1 MGVSAHYLEIEWE
14 SVGVPRR
21 VEVSTYPIEIE
32 TVPDG
37 TLRAE
42 VSIFRNFAPWVGL
55 KLSGDLAEVEPFTVN
70 AQGGRVA
77 WLRVSDEHGGAWW
90 IPATGWSKPNN
101 RHISEM
107 HRSFGSFS
115 VELGPHRN
123 LVLDAVALELD
134 RAHAQEYLDDFRDE
148 LVWLAV
154 GRPTGASGEVGSD
167 HSREIVDALREFTD
181 AAGHVL
187 EHPAREIREVTAPAP
202 PARLRP
208 NSETFR
214 AVMRRPGSRLYP
226 GRVAQESADVPENR
240 YLYHLVAHCR
250 RLAQSVARSSSRHQ
264 SHLTARAAREK
275 ARADDLLTI
284 ERIEVD
290 QEIFDNQLF
299 DLRRRVDA
307 IAVWVGTPPPPGS
320 AEQQYR
326 FTVGKEF
333 KADRGGPKELFYSTP
348 DRDILYDERERIEFS
363 VARLPDALHELV
375 KAGHAVDKTLALSL
389 TGKANITKFSTSTG
403 KVGRRAA
410 FTHISNVQP
419 HSPVLERREAMRARY
434 ERDGWHRAIGS
445 KEREEYRS
453 EARTALVRSAQ
464 FSERAQGG
472 AVTSSDANV
481 IGNALNRQAADWA
494 QLKVVPSSLFP
505 MGTSFAQN
513 PIYAAAL
520 AAFHKVT
527 ALERRTGLSGDTLDK
542 LGRINILHAS
552 ALYERWCLIKIITVL
567 VQDFDFV
574 PQGDWLEQVV
584 TSVSEAGKPSDTGFS
599 ISFTR
604 TDPSMTAH
612 LDAEPVLANGR
623 RPDFRLRFTVVPA
636 TTSPERE
643 DAPRPGSARPIFGD
657 LSQRRSGLVMDAKF
671 RTRWARDELAA
682 MLTMLVDTKDYGQDG
697 DRVFILH
704 PARSAIAHRTSPLVW
719 GRECDYGQNH
729 PTSHAQGS
737 IQLAAGPVSGAAS
750 TINLRRL
757 IALELQDVFP
767 EPEFERENTRNGGW
781 NESRSGGNAEICQSN
796 ASLCISCGKGYGAAD
811 VTQSR
816 TERGNP
822 KWFYRCTHCSAQTM
836 RTHCFGCGTS
846 LHKNGL
852 QMTYHLT
859 LAEQISNVVCHKCG
873 AGF

>member
-1 MGVSAHYLEIEWE
+1 MGILAHYLEIEWE
-14 SVGVPRR
+14 AVGAPRR

-32 TVPDG
+32 AAPDG
-37 TLRAE
+37 TLHAE

-70 AQGGRVA
+70 AQDGRVA
-77 WLRVSDEHGGAWW
+77 WLRVSDGHGGAWW
-90 IPATGWSKPNN
+90 IPATGWSKTNN
-101 RHISEM
+101 RHTSEM

-134 RAHAQEYLDDFRDE
+134 RAHAQEYLEDFRDE

-154 GRPTGASGEVGSD
+154 GRPTGALGEVGSD
-167 HSREIVDALREFTD
+167 HSREIVDALRGFAD

-187 EHPAREIREVTAPAP
+187 EHPACEIREVTAPAP
-202 PARLRP
+202 AARLRP

-226 GRVAQESADVPENR
+226 GRSAQKSADVPENR
-240 YLYHLVAHCR
+240 YLHHLVAHCQ
-250 RLAQSVARSSSRHQ
+250 RLAQSFARSSDRHQ
-264 SHLTARAAREK
+264 NHLTARAAREET
-275 ARADDLLTI
+275 RANDLLTI

-299 DLRRRVDA
+299 DLRRRLDA
-307 IAVWVGTPPPPGS
+307 IAVWVGTPCPPGS
-320 AEQQYR
+320 RQYR

-333 KADRGGPKELFYSTP
+333 KANRDGAKEIFYRTP
-348 DRDILYDERERIEFS
+348 DRDIRYDEHEGIDFS
-363 VARLPDALHELV
+363 VARLPDDLHELV
-375 KAGHAVDKTLALSL
+375 KAGHAIDKDLALSL
-389 TGKANITKFSTSTG
+389 TGKASITKFFTATG

-410 FTHISNVQP
+410 FTHISKVQP
-419 HSPVLERREAMRARY
+419 HSPVLERREAMRDRY
-434 ERDGWHRAIGS
+434 ERDGWHRSVGS

-453 EARTALVRSAQ
+453 EARAALARSAQ

-472 AVTSSDANV
+472 AVTSSEASA
-481 IGNALNRQAADWA
+481 IGNALSRQAADWA
-494 QLKVVPSSLFP
+494 RLKVAPSSLFP

-513 PIYAAAL
+513 PNYAAAL

-552 ALYERWCLIKIITVL
+552 ALYERWCLIKIIAVL

-574 PQGDWLEQVV
+574 PQGDWLQHVV
-584 TSVSEAGKPSDTGFS
+584 TSVSEAGRPGDTGVS
-599 ISFTR
+599 INFTR
-604 TDPSMTAH
+604 TDPSMTAR
-612 LDAEPVLANGR
+612 LDVEPVLANGR
-623 RPDFRLRFTVVPA
+623 RPDFRLRFSVVPA
-636 TTSPERE
+636 TGTPERE
-643 DAPRPGSARPIFGD
+643 DAPRSRSARPIFGD
-657 LSQRRSGLVMDAKF
+657 PPQQRSGLVMDAKF

-682 MLTMLVDTKDYGQDG
+682 ILTLLVDTKDYGQDG

-704 PARSAIAHRTSPLVW
+704 PARSAIARRTSPLVW

-729 PTSHAQGS
+729 PTSHTHGS
-737 IQLAAGPVSGAAS
+737 IQLAAGPVSGASS

-757 IALELQDVFP
+757 IALELQAVFP
-767 EPEFERENTRNGGW
+767 EPEFERENTRNSGR
-781 NESRSGGNAEICQSN
+781 NESRSGGDPEICQSN
-796 ASLCISCGKGYGAAD
+796 ASFCISCGKVHGTSD
-811 VTQSR
+811 VTQGR
-816 TERGNP
+816 TEGGNP
-822 KWFYRCTHCSAQTM
+822 KWFYRCMHCTAQTM
-836 RTHCFGCGTS
+836 RTHCFRCGTS

-859 LAEQISNVVCHKCG
+859 LADQISNIVCHKCG